1 MLNNFYLYLNEYL
14 IPNNLKDN
22 PLRYRKAK
30 ILTYSHL
37 FLIFMAV
44 SLAVTDYFFT
54 PENHTP
60 IIFGAILLIGL
71 LFIFKH
77 CGSLVISGNLLACVN
92 AFVMGWDIPLES
104 GLHSDNLLWMIFC
117 PIFAMLLAGRRSG
130 YFWIVAL
137 SLFTTFLYSYQITH
151 PEADWQSRLHVSPTY
166 YYISYL
172 SLFLIIFGVVV
183 IFESGQS
190 LIIQLLR
197 DNKKQLELQQT
208 EIVRRSQE
216 LEAIENKLRNTNL
229 ELENFAYAASH
240 DLKEPLRMI
249 GMYTQLIQRRIKG
262 QLDENTTEYMYYVTD
277 GVSRMQTLLDDLL
290 NYSRLGKKGV
300 VKSMDLN
307 DTLFVVMNNLAATI
321 KETQA
326 TIVVDHLPTVVGNS
340 TEMIQLFQNLIANS
354 IKFRQK
360 ESTPIIE
367 ITHTEKDETITFA
380 FKDNGIGIKSD
391 FHEKVFN
398 IFERLHSHSD
408 YEGTGIGLATC
419 KKIVVNHG
427 GQIWV
432 NSEEG
437 AGATFHFTIPKG
449 TLAIAA

>member
-1 MLNNFYLYLNEYL
+1 
-14 IPNNLKDN
+14 
-22 PLRYRKAK
+22 
-30 ILTYSHL
+30 
-37 FLIFMAV
+37 
-44 SLAVTDYFFT
+44 
-54 PENHTP
+54 
-60 IIFGAILLIGL
+60 
-71 LFIFKH
+71 
-77 CGSLVISGNLLACVN
+77 
-92 AFVMGWDIPLES
+92 
-104 GLHSDNLLWMIFC
+104 
-117 PIFAMLLAGRRSG
+117 MLLAGRRSG